1 MGEVSSNKQRERLVH
16 VAIYH
21 ADGTAVSGGCHVG
34 ISAQSLGDRAV
45 ALNRGP
51 WLFALLLRLA
61 TSLQLRLINV
71 QGELALV
78 DVNGDGVAVF
88 NQTDEAAVGCLR
100 GDVADG

>member
-1 MGEVSSNKQRERLVH
+1 M
-16 VAIYH
+16 AIYH

-45 ALNRGP
+45 ALHRGP
-51 WLFALLLRLA
+51 WLFTLFALDDVASAPSHQR
-61 TSLQLRLINV
+61 

-78 DVNGDGVAVF
+78 DVYGDGVAVF
-88 NQTDEAAVGCLR
+88 NQADEAAVGCLR